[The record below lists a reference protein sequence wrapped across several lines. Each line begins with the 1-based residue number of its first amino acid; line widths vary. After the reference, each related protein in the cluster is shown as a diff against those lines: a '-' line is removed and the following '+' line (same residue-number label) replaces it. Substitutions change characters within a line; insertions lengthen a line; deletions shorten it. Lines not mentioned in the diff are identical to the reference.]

1 MIIYRPHRGGLMDAL
16 QEAKTFNSVDEMI
29 KYIKENDTLNVI
41 QYLAE
46 NKNKTMPEEI
56 REKEICIDDRVY
68 YDERC
73 GWNTQYVLCYGNC
86 IGMCDLNWEHTEK
99 WI

>member
-1 MIIYRPHRGGLMDAL
+1 MIIYRPHRGSLMDAL

-41 QYLAE
+41 QYFAE
-46 NKNKTMPEEI
+46 NKNKAMPEEI

-73 GWNTQYVLCYGNC
+73 GWNTQYVLLWSISFAVDKVAFISTG
-86 IGMCDLNWEHTEK
+86 
-99 WI
+99 